1 MHLKKA
7 NPAYDPHELGMREIT
22 LKVGNDACSAVYA
35 KTTNDRAL
43 SAGISLDFTQN
54 LCGNA
59 HKCKL
64 LKYVRCTLL
73 PCADT

>member
-1 MHLKKA
+1 MSEIILKA
-7 NPAYDPHELGMREIT
+7 
-22 LKVGNDACSAVYA
+22 GNDACSAVHA
-35 KTTNDRAL
+35 KTTNDREL
-43 SAGISLDFTQN
+43 SAGINLAFTQN

-64 LKYVRCTLL
+64 LKCVRCTLL